1 MKTTGKDRGS
11 KIGKSRALPPDTG
24 CLLISKDDID
34 MNSSHCLITS
44 RDKSF
49 TTFKLA
55 LSTFHLIT
63 IPTIFLSWNYSFY
76 NLSTDEEIKIYRFY
90 IIYAKSQH

>member
-11 KIGKSRALPPDTG
+11 KMGKSRALPPDTG
-24 CLLISKDDID
+24 WLLISKDDID
-34 MNSSHCLITS
+34 MNSGHHLITS

-49 TTFKLA
+49 TTFKVA

-63 IPTIFLSWNYSFY
+63 INSYNIPTMKL
-76 NLSTDEEIKIYRFY
+76 LVL
-90 IIYAKSQH
+90 